1 MYERL
6 IDDYINEV
14 TRDMGAR
21 QRDEVARELR
31 THILDSADALAAERK
46 TNVDETVIRDV
57 IGKMGPAR
65 QVAAMYPT
73 PKTFLEMKEMKGM
86 WDAVKAL
93 IGIAVMFVLVGII
106 LTVLAPGTLEI
117 SAVGVVFQVVFA
129 LGIAATVIAIILFC
143 MYMYETRFKS
153 TYEVRLKRLE
163 KSLSDAESPLK
174 VCMAIFGTI
183 VWLTVLNLFWTKLPF
198 VASFT
203 DNATVVPVLSPDF
216 GNFVLWFNVL
226 GVLGIFVQLLF
237 LVVKQKWIP
246 ALLEVLVGVGTALL
260 FAWIMA
266 AMPFNPALS
275 ADVLTGLKI
284 FLAIIIALTLFDAG
298 KKLWNTGRLFLHGQ
312 RDGGN
317 AA

>member
-1 MYERL
+1 MYEKL

-14 TRDMGAR
+14 TKDMSAR

-46 TNVDETVIRDV
+46 TTVDEAIIRDV

-93 IGIAVMFVLVGII
+93 MGIAIMFALVGII

-117 SAVGVVFQVVFA
+117 SAVGIAFQVVFA

-153 TYEVRLKRLE
+153 TYEARLKRLE

-198 VASFT
+198 VASFS
-203 DNATVVPVLSPDF
+203 DNPAVVPVLSPDF

-237 LVVKQKWIP
+237 LVMRQKWIP
-246 ALLEVLVGVGTALL
+246 ALLEVLVGIGTALL

-275 ADVLTGLKI
+275 TDVLTGLKI
-284 FLAIIIALTLFDAG
+284 FLAIVIALTLFDAG
-298 KKLWNTGRLFLHGQ
+298 KKLWNTGRLFLHGRQ
-312 RDGGN
+312 DGGN

>member
-14 TRDMGAR
+14 TKDMSAR

-46 TNVDETVIRDV
+46 TTVDETIIRDV
-57 IGKMGPAR
+57 IGKMGPAG

-86 WDAVKAL
+86 WNAVRAI
-93 IGIAVMFVLVGII
+93 IGIAIVFALVGII

-117 SAVGVVFQVVFA
+117 SAVGVAFQVVFA
-129 LGIAATVIAIILFC
+129 LGIAATVIACILFV

-153 TYEVRLKRLE
+153 TYEARLKRLE
-163 KSLSDAESPLK
+163 KSLKDAESPLK

-183 VWLTVLNLFWTKLPF
+183 VWLVVLNVFWTRLPF
-198 VASFT
+198 VASFG
-203 DNATVVPVLSPDF
+203 DNPPVVPLLSPDF
-216 GNFVLWFNVL
+216 GSFVLWFNVL
-226 GVLGIFVQLLF
+226 GVAGIFVQLLF
-237 LVVKQKWIP
+237 LVMKQKWIP
-246 ALLEVLVGVGTALL
+246 ALLEVFLGIGTALL

-266 AMPFNPALS
+266 ALPFNPALAS
-275 ADVLTGLKI
+275 EVVTGLKI
-284 FLAIIIALTLFDAG
+284 ILAIIIALTLFDAS
-298 KKLWNTGRLFLHGQ
+298 KKLWNAGRLFLHGRQ
-312 RDGGN
+312 DGGN